1 MSLSL
6 KKLWNDYGVGSIFIA
21 IIGLYVLSML
31 YKYFMSKGS
40 SGYEGQSNNNNNAY
54 KKNGSSANM
63 TQGPSD
69 AKEGNNEV
77 FASVSGSGSGSGSM
91 GSPSSCSANNPSD
104 LLPSDTNS
112 QWAQLNPVGQGE
124 LSNVNFLK
132 AGYQIGI
139 DTVGQS
145 LRNANQLLRSDPVI
159 PQTSVGPWNISTI
172 TPDFMRPPL
181 EIGQGGQ

>member
-6 KKLWNDYGVGSIFIA
+6 KKLWNDYGVGGIFIA

-54 KKNGSSANM
+54 KKNGSSAN
-63 TQGPSD
+63 TPQGPSD
-69 AKEGNNEV
+69 ATEGNNEV
-77 FASVSGSGSGSGSM
+77 YASVGGSM
-91 GSPSSCSANNPSD
+91 APPSSCSANNPSD

-145 LRNANQLLRSDPVI
+145 LRNANQQLRSDPVI
-159 PQTSVGPWNISTI
+159 PQTAVGPWNISTI